1 MLKQVNCVKHAL
13 NTAGLTLIADIG
25 ESFLVKAI
33 YVGRC
38 TTDAYLAPKID
49 NFSVAY
55 WLVKGK
61 AGNQLGTQRLSYS
74 GYNLMDRLVKKGL
87 PFTLPIAEGQ
97 KLTLPALDGI
107 GTMVVVYDIYDA
119 GDIRSDMPNGTAS
132 KTFAFIQYMREGSV
146 LAASGDMLL
155 DTSLTPAEF
164 PDFPAGKSVPPKIS
178 IKLHGIHGSPVADAA
193 SSGNLFYSTYLKLV
207 RDREVLLDEDRNGI
221 PFLGDSGATG
231 SASYAKAESIIGQCG
246 ELSGELN
253 MYNSRDPYWFD
264 PPLVFTA
271 GEELLVYLTFV
282 KLLEHTMA
290 ANLPAVDLILEVNRE

>member
-1 MLKQVNCVKHAL
+1 MLKQTNCVKHAL
-13 NTAGLTLIADIG
+13 NTAGLTLEADVG
-25 ESFLVKAI
+25 ESFLIKAI
-33 YVGRC
+33 YIGRC
-38 TTDAYLAPKID
+38 TTDAYLAVKID

-61 AGNQLGTQRLSYS
+61 AGNQLGTQRISYS

-119 GDIRSDMPNGTAS
+119 GDIRSDMPNGTGS
-132 KTFAFIQYMREGSV
+132 KTFSFIQYMRESAV
-146 LAASGDMLL
+146 ITVSGDMLL
-155 DTSLTPAEF
+155 DTSITPAEF
-164 PDFPAGKSVPPKIS
+164 PDFPAGRAVPSKMKV
-178 IKLHGIHGSPVADAA
+178 KLHGIHGSPVADAA
-193 SSGNLFYSTYLKLV
+193 SGSNLFYSTYLKLI
-207 RDREVLLDEDRNGI
+207 REREVLLDEDRNGI
-221 PFLGDSGATG
+221 PFLGDSSASGE
-231 SASYAKAESIIGQCG
+231 ASYADVQSIIGQCG

-264 PPLVFTA
+264 PPLEFTA

-282 KLLEHTMA
+282 KTGTRTMA

>member
-1 MLKQVNCVKHAL
+1 MLKQTNCVKHAL
-13 NTAGLTLIADIG
+13 NTAGLTLEADVG

-38 TTDAYLAPKID
+38 TTSAYLAIKID

-61 AGNQLGTQRLSYS
+61 AGNQLGTQRLAYS

-97 KLTLPALDGI
+97 KLTLPALDGV
-107 GTMVVVYDIYDA
+107 GTMQVVYDIYDA

-132 KTFAFIQYMREGSV
+132 KIFSFIQYMRESAV
-146 LAASGDMLL
+146 IAASGDMLL
-155 DTSLTPAEF
+155 DTSITPAEF
-164 PDFPAGKSVPPKIS
+164 PDFPAGKSVPPKMK
-178 IKLHGIHGSPVADAA
+178 IKLHGIHGNPVADAA
-193 SSGNLFYSTYLKLV
+193 SSSNLFYSTYLKLI
-207 RDREVLLDEDRNGI
+207 REREVLLDEDRKGI
-221 PFLGDSGATG
+221 PFLGDATATG
-231 SASYAKAESIIGQCG
+231 SANYGKAQSIIGQCG
-246 ELSGELN
+246 EIAGDLN
-253 MYNSRDPYWFD
+253 MYNSRDPLWFE
-264 PPLVFTA
+264 PPLVFES

-282 KLLEHTMA
+282 KVGVRTMG